1 MPESAGIIEVIKNRR
16 NTKKFTDEIV
26 SDENVELI
34 LECATWA
41 PNHRNTEPW
50 RFYVSKT
57 GSGFRDALLTAMIED
72 QEMRSGKEVTDVQR
86 NNFHSQINQSPIL
99 IFVYS
104 EIAEIDA
111 ISEENYAAVCCAI
124 QNMQL
129 AAESIGLGIGWSTGK
144 MSKIPQLEQILGIE
158 EKLKM
163 VGVLSVGYPDAIVSK
178 DRKHFQD
185 LTKWV

>member
-1 MPESAGIIEVIKNRR
+1 MPESAGIIEIIKNRR

-34 LECATWA
+34 LECGTWA

-86 NNFHSQINQSPIL
+86 NNFHSQVNQSPIL

-104 EIAEIDA
+104 EIVEIDA

-129 AAESIGLGIGWSTGK
+129 AAESVGLGIGWSTGK
-144 MSKIPQLEQILGIE
+144 MSKNTSVRADLG
-158 EKLKM
+158 
-163 VGVLSVGYPDAIVSK
+163 D
-178 DRKHFQD
+178 
-185 LTKWV
+185 